1 MASWKRIGASLL
13 CAALV
18 GPAAAQPGG
27 KVMRI
32 VVPFAAGGAREV
44 LARSFYSE
52 LGAALGQA
60 VIIDNRPGAGGAI
73 GTASVA
79 KAEPDGHT
87 LIFAAS
93 SHNVTAL
100 LAARAAYD

>member
-32 VVPFAAGGAREV
+32 VVPFAAGGARQG
-44 LARSFYSE
+44 LGRPLYSE
-52 LGAALGQA
+52 LGAGLGRTA
-60 VIIDNRPGAGGAI
+60 SIDNRPGAGGANS
-73 GTASVA
+73 TASRA
-79 KAEPDGHT
+79 RAAPPRPT
-87 LIFAAS
+87 LLFAPS
-93 SHNVTAL
+93 SHNRTPL
-100 LAARAAYD
+100 